1 MCGFLLCS
9 EEDKRFFQD
18 AVRTSTLD
26 IVQRMREITIVMSM
40 LEQELQQQ
48 GVTTEDLLG
57 MTGLGP
63 RSCLISVDPLVS
75 SLLECVLRLKELA
88 IFVVKVF
95 HSGLRSYCARLWR
108 LLLRTQDSS
117 DPKNN

>member
-1 MCGFLLCS
+1 MMCGSLSCS

-40 LEQELQQQ
+40 LEEELQQQ

-63 RSCLISVDPLVS
+63 LSCLFCGPSCFFAAGMCA
-75 SLLECVLRLKELA
+75 SLERNFCEA
-88 IFVVKVF
+88 IFVVKGSSFWASFVLCP
-95 HSGLRSYCARLWR
+95 SLEALVEDPRLFW
-108 LLLRTQDSS
+108 S
-117 DPKNN
+117 

>member
-75 SLLECVLRLKELA
+75 SLLEYVLLLKES
-88 IFVVKVF
+88 FVSQFLWSRFF
-95 HSGLRSYCARLWR
+95 HSGLRFVLCPSLEALVE
-108 LLLRTQDSS
+108 
-117 DPKNN
+117 DPGFF